1 MVLSWHLREC
11 GVIQMHEILNRKCIF
26 KKTVCTFHGFFQR
39 SIIVEPSL
47 MLGGPDGGVLA
58 YPVAI
63 IETEEGDV
71 LEVTATSIQF
81 KENKNESM
89 DIK

>member
-1 MVLSWHLREC
+1 MSDSINTKNNN
-11 GVIQMHEILNRKCIF
+11 GNRKCIF

-39 SIIVEPSL
+39 SIIMRPSL
-47 MLGGPDGGVLA
+47 MIGGDDGGVLA

-71 LEVTATSIQF
+71 IEAQAVSIQF
-81 KENKNESM
+81 MENE
-89 DIK
+89 